1 MKRGLLIGCVLIALA
16 AAAAAAVRQIEWAR
30 VKVMK
35 GPGSY
40 HPVVGE
46 LVKGAEVEVLDERGS
61 WAHIQ
66 REELDGFIP
75 LSAFDRRSRQDL
87 PADARGSGS
96 QRASSSSET
105 AAVKGFG
112 EDVEKAHA
120 AAVGVDWSLLER
132 IDGHTVSPEQMRSF
146 LLKRGFEE
154 GGIAP

>member
-1 MKRGLLIGCVLIALA
+1 MKRSLLIACVLIALA
-16 AAAAAAVRQIEWAR
+16 AAAAAAVRQIEWGR

-46 LVKGAEVEVLDERGS
+46 LVKGAEVKVLDERGS

-66 REELDGFIP
+66 REELEGFIP
-75 LSAFDRRSRQDL
+75 LSAFERRRREDL

-112 EDVEKAHA
+112 DDVEKAHA
-120 AAVGVDWSLLER
+120 AAQGIDWSLVAR
-132 IDGHTVSPEQMRSF
+132 IDRQTVSPEEMHSF
-146 LLKRGFEE
+146 LRKRGFEE